1 MFSTNTTDNQSPFS
15 SGLKAAGTSSH
26 HLRPPIEMAAHTI
39 STAPRSEAATR
50 VFGTPEMLEMILLE
64 VAHSEVE
71 FPADCDNYDTD
82 HWQFIWSP
90 IRLRAVNR
98 DFRNTIDGSAKL
110 LRLQLK
116 SLPPEFAHSSRKCIN
131 GEDIGPLDWL
141 RWSSGPHFDLH
152 AKINN
157 DVLELRALISG
168 KPKSQRLVLRQ
179 DVEGSW
185 RKMACIRDSKLI
197 SRVTLALIECENWP
211 QHDHIESYDLGP
223 APTLGM
229 VFGMIDAAEVAIG
242 LSLHFVSTRSRWSY
256 MGRTMP

>member
-1 MFSTNTTDNQSPFS
+1 MVTYTILTT
-15 SGLKAAGTSSH
+15 
-26 HLRPPIEMAAHTI
+26 
-39 STAPRSEAATR
+39 PRSEAATR

-64 VAHSEVE
+64 VTHSEVE

-82 HWQFIWSP
+82 DWQFVWSP

-116 SLPPEFAHSSRKCIN
+116 SLPPEFAHSSRKCIS

-141 RWSSGPHFDLH
+141 RWSSGPHFNLH

-168 KPKSQRLVLRQ
+168 KPKSQRLVLMQ
-179 DVEGSW
+179 DMEGSW
-185 RKMACIRDSKLI
+185 RKICTRDSKLI
-197 SRVTLALIECENWP
+197 SRVTLTLIESETWSP
-211 QHDHIESYDLGP
+211 HDHTQSYDLGP

-242 LSLHFVSTRSRWSY
+242 LSLHFVSARSRWSY
-256 MGRTMP
+256 MGRIMP